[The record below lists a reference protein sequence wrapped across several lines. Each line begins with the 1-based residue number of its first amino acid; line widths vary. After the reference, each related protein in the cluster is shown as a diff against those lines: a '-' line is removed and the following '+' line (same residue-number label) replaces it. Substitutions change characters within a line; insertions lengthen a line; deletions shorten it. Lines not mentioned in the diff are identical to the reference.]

1 VGGKLRNSLPDK
13 GLFFPHSLNRV
24 LGVGESVPNSLLVKR
39 IFFPHSHRGVFWSG
53 QKIPHSQTGVGV
65 GAKKKSPHPQM
76 GGAKTLLAKVKGGGP
91 MAHGEPPYPFPFE
104 VV

>member
-65 GAKKKSPHPQM
+65 GAKKIPSPPNGWGENPTGQRE
-76 GGAKTLLAKVKGGGP
+76 GRRAYGTRGAPLS
-91 MAHGEPPYPFPFE
+91 FPF
-104 VV
+104 